1 MFENHRKS
9 LIQHCERSELRL
21 HFEWTKVNWKCQKWS
36 ILASFWKLEACG
48 QTVLPDRSVLIG
60 QKLVEKAKIQ
70 KFKCDILS
78 NFQTM
83 WVGEFHEVHTFKD
96 LCSVRWPEFKGKWLF
111 KASYLKQK
119 MALVWIQC
127 ELYQQPL
134 LDVVSTP
141 FSSLERTR
149 ERDELKLWV

>member
-1 MFENHRKS
+1 MY
-9 LIQHCERSELRL
+9 
-21 HFEWTKVNWKCQKWS
+21 
-36 ILASFWKLEACG
+36 
-48 QTVLPDRSVLIG
+48 VLNVRRCNIPEPNFM
-60 QKLVEKAKIQ
+60 KYY
-70 KFKCDILS
+70 ILS
-78 NFQTM
+78 RIYAPLDDLISS
-83 WVGEFHEVHTFKD
+83 GE
-96 LCSVRWPEFKGKWLF
+96 WMF

-149 ERDELKLWV
+149 ERDELKL